1 LNATVIPNWNVVLT
15 ATGTAPSSE
24 SLRLLTGLHFSMLVD
39 ATGETTVKHS
49 ADTPAPNP
57 TVQGGY
63 DQIFSGMDQMITGF
77 YQTYTP
83 YMMTSPFPSED
94 SVMTVDPTDVGYRV
108 QWKESNSATAVIVR
122 LTRTFAMVDMTVNAK
137 DFDAVIRPTFETTVD
152 GYVLNAYKGSYE
164 SKTGPKNLTLVD
176 ARIEHTVVDGIRVPS
191 LLFFAASVNGDA
203 TKTELKFTN
212 HFITKRSGH

>member
-1 LNATVIPNWNVVLT
+1 MTLSYTRPMTRPRRTAWIAIVTICFALTTGVVRAQEPGTDKSTILRLARNAYYSARKSGLETLNATVIPNWNVVLT

-77 YQTYTP
+77 Y
-83 YMMTSPFPSED
+83 
-94 SVMTVDPTDVGYRV
+94 
-108 QWKESNSATAVIVR
+108 
-122 LTRTFAMVDMTVNAK
+122 
-137 DFDAVIRPTFETTVD
+137 
-152 GYVLNAYKGSYE
+152 
-164 SKTGPKNLTLVD
+164 
-176 ARIEHTVVDGIRVPS
+176 
-191 LLFFAASVNGDA
+191 
-203 TKTELKFTN
+203 
-212 HFITKRSGH
+212 